1 MQMSDIEIVD
11 RYKRADNKKEQAK
24 ILAELNACGEEIIV
38 GILRKND
45 VDVSE
50 LERKPRGRRKKK
62 LTELVNAPL
71 DDSTVSFNADDEP
84 IGITGGEGVTD
95 INAESQETTGRYK
108 TGKEL
113 KAIPEDR
120 LTEQEKERLKR
131 VQLIPDTVIELVEN
145 ELCELTSKIMELE
158 RRHDELVDYMNGE
171 LRCRD

>member
-50 LERKPRGRRKKK
+50 LERKPRGRQKKK

-131 VQLIPDTVIELVEN
+131 VQLIPDTVVELVEN

-158 RRHDELVDYMNGE
+158 RKHDELVDYMNGE

>member
-11 RYKRADNKKEQAK
+11 RYKRADNKNEQAK

-71 DDSTVSFNADDEP
+71 DDSTVSFNA
-84 IGITGGEGVTD
+84 
-95 INAESQETTGRYK
+95 ESQETKGRYK

-158 RRHDELVDYMNGE
+158 RKHDELVDYMNGE

>member
-38 GILRKND
+38 GILRKNN

-71 DDSTVSFNADDEP
+71 DDSTVSFNA
-84 IGITGGEGVTD
+84 
-95 INAESQETTGRYK
+95 ESQETTGRYK

-113 KAIPEDR
+113 KAIPEER

-145 ELCELTSKIMELE
+145 ELRELTSKIQELE
-158 RRHDELVDYMNGE
+158 REHDELVDYMNGE
-171 LRCRD
+171 LTCRD

>member
-95 INAESQETTGRYK
+95 INAESQETKGRYK

-158 RRHDELVDYMNGE
+158 RKHDELVDYMNGE

>member
-38 GILRKND
+38 GILWKND

-71 DDSTVSFNADDEP
+71 DDSTVSF
-84 IGITGGEGVTD
+84 
-95 INAESQETTGRYK
+95 NAESQETTGRYK

-158 RRHDELVDYMNGE
+158 RKHDELVDYMNGE

>member
-1 MQMSDIEIVD
+1 MQMSDVEIVD
-11 RYKRADNKKEQAK
+11 RYKRADNKNEQAK

-71 DDSTVSFNADDEP
+71 DDSTVSF
-84 IGITGGEGVTD
+84 
-95 INAESQETTGRYK
+95 NAESQETTGRYK

-158 RRHDELVDYMNGE
+158 RKHDELVDYMNGE

>member
-71 DDSTVSFNADDEP
+71 DDSTVSFNA
-84 IGITGGEGVTD
+84 
-95 INAESQETTGRYK
+95 ESQETTGRYK

-158 RRHDELVDYMNGE
+158 RKHDELVDYMNGE

>member
-11 RYKRADNKKEQAK
+11 RYKRADNKNEQAK

-71 DDSTVSFNADDEP
+71 DDSTVSFNA
-84 IGITGGEGVTD
+84 
-95 INAESQETTGRYK
+95 ESQETTGRYK

-120 LTEQEKERLKR
+120 LTEQEKERMKR

-158 RRHDELVDYMNGE
+158 RKHDELVDYMNGE

>member
-1 MQMSDIEIVD
+1 MSDIEIVD
-11 RYKRADNKKEQAK
+11 RYKRADNKNEQAK

-71 DDSTVSFNADDEP
+71 DDSTVSF
-84 IGITGGEGVTD
+84 
-95 INAESQETTGRYK
+95 NAESQETTGRYK

-158 RRHDELVDYMNGE
+158 RKHDELVDYMNGE

>member
-11 RYKRADNKKEQAK
+11 RYKRADNKNEQAK

-50 LERKPRGRRKKK
+50 LERKTRGRRKKK

-71 DDSTVSFNADDEP
+71 DDSTVSF
-84 IGITGGEGVTD
+84 
-95 INAESQETTGRYK
+95 NAESQETTGRYK

-158 RRHDELVDYMNGE
+158 RKHDELVDYMNGE

>member
-11 RYKRADNKKEQAK
+11 RYKRADNKNEQAK

-71 DDSTVSFNADDEP
+71 DDSTVSF
-84 IGITGGEGVTD
+84 
-95 INAESQETTGRYK
+95 NAESQETTGRYK

-158 RRHDELVDYMNGE
+158 RKHDE
-171 LRCRD
+171 

>member
-38 GILRKND
+38 GILRKNN

-71 DDSTVSFNADDEP
+71 DDSTVSFNA
-84 IGITGGEGVTD
+84 
-95 INAESQETTGRYK
+95 ESQETTGRYK

-113 KAIPEDR
+113 KAIPEER

-158 RRHDELVDYMNGE
+158 RKHDELVDYMNGE

>member
-11 RYKRADNKKEQAK
+11 RYKRADNKNEQAK

-71 DDSTVSFNADDEP
+71 DDSTVSFNA
-84 IGITGGEGVTD
+84 
-95 INAESQETTGRYK
+95 ESQVTKGRYK

-113 KAIPEDR
+113 KAIPKDR

-158 RRHDELVDYMNGE
+158 RKHDELVDYMNGE

>member
-38 GILRKND
+38 GILRKNN

-71 DDSTVSFNADDEP
+71 DDSTVSF
-84 IGITGGEGVTD
+84 
-95 INAESQETTGRYK
+95 NAESQETTGRYK

-158 RRHDELVDYMNGE
+158 RKHDELVDYMNGE

>member
-11 RYKRADNKKEQAK
+11 RYKRADNKNEQAK

-71 DDSTVSFNADDEP
+71 DDSTVSFNA
-84 IGITGGEGVTD
+84 
-95 INAESQETTGRYK
+95 ESQETTGRYK

-120 LTEQEKERLKR
+120 LTEQEKGRLKR

-158 RRHDELVDYMNGE
+158 RKHDELVDYMNGE

>member
-11 RYKRADNKKEQAK
+11 RYKRADNKNEQAK

-71 DDSTVSFNADDEP
+71 DDSTVSF
-84 IGITGGEGVTD
+84 
-95 INAESQETTGRYK
+95 NAESQETTGRYK

-158 RRHDELVDYMNGE
+158 RKHDELVDYMNGE

>member
-11 RYKRADNKKEQAK
+11 RYKREDNKNEQAK

-71 DDSTVSFNADDEP
+71 DDSTVSF
-84 IGITGGEGVTD
+84 
-95 INAESQETTGRYK
+95 NAESQETTGRYK

-158 RRHDELVDYMNGE
+158 RKHDELVDYMNGE

>member
-24 ILAELNACGEEIIV
+24 ILAELNAYGEEIIV
-38 GILRKND
+38 GILRKNN

-71 DDSTVSFNADDEP
+71 DDSTVSFNA
-84 IGITGGEGVTD
+84 
-95 INAESQETTGRYK
+95 ESQETTGRYK

-113 KAIPEDR
+113 KAIPEER

-145 ELCELTSKIMELE
+145 ELRELTSKIQELE
-158 RRHDELVDYMNGE
+158 REHDELVDYMNGE
-171 LRCRD
+171 LTCRD

>member
-11 RYKRADNKKEQAK
+11 RYKRADNKNEQAK
-24 ILAELNACGEEIIV
+24 ILAKLNACGEEIIV

-71 DDSTVSFNADDEP
+71 DDSTVSF
-84 IGITGGEGVTD
+84 
-95 INAESQETTGRYK
+95 NAESQETTGRYK

-158 RRHDELVDYMNGE
+158 RKHDELVDYMNGE

>member
-38 GILRKND
+38 GILRKNN

-71 DDSTVSFNADDEP
+71 DDSTVSF
-84 IGITGGEGVTD
+84 
-95 INAESQETTGRYK
+95 NAESQETTGRYK

-158 RRHDELVDYMNGE
+158 RKHDELVDYMNGE
-171 LRCRD
+171 LTCRD